1 LFRETDKE
9 IKAISQETREARA
22 MSRETREEIRAMSQ
36 KTDRQFR
43 ETDKKMAQWSRETR
57 EEIKAM
63 SQKTD
68 RQFRET
74 DKKINRLAGLFDD
87 QWGKLMEALVEG
99 SVLKLFQDRGIG
111 VYQIYQRARSRQNG
125 RHMEVDL
132 LMVNDDEVVVAEVK
146 TTLKPEY
153 VREFVEKLTGRFPE
167 FFPKY
172 AGLRVYGAVAG
183 LRIVQ
188 GADLFAERQGLF
200 VIKVGG
206 EGMTHILNREDFD
219 PRNFGTSS

>member
-1 LFRETDKE
+1 MNIQEHEKAIQEIWALFRETDKE

-22 MSRETREEIRAMSQ
+22 MSRETREEIR
-36 KTDRQFR
+36 
-43 ETDKKMAQWSRETR
+43 
-57 EEIKAM
+57 AM

-111 VYQIYQRARSRQNG
+111 VYQIYQRARSWQNG
-125 RHMEVDL
+125 RHIEVDL

>member
-1 LFRETDKE
+1 MEHEKAIQEIWTLFKETD
-9 IKAISQETREARA
+9 RE
-22 MSRETREEIRAMSQ
+22 
-36 KTDRQFR
+36 F
-43 ETDKKMAQWSRETR
+43 
-57 EEIKAM
+57 KAM

-68 RQFRET
+68 KRFRETDKQFRET
-74 DKKINRLAGLFDD
+74 DKQFREMSQKTDKQFKETDKKINKLAGLFDG

-99 SVLKLFQDRGIG
+99 SVLKLFQDRGVG
-111 VYQIYQRARSRQNG
+111 VYQVFQRARSHRNG

-132 LMVNDDEVVVAEVK
+132 LMVNDDEVVVVEVK

-153 VREFVEKLTGRFPE
+153 VREFAEKLTERFPE
-167 FFPKY
+167 FFPRY
-172 AGLRVYGAVAG
+172 AGLKIYGAVAG

-200 VIKVGG
+200 VLKVGG
-206 EGMTHILNREDFD
+206 EGMTRILNKEDFD